1 MLKLIK
7 PFIDLYNYIK
17 MFQIYL
23 GRKMYVIFIFSTIAS
38 ILEGLGIL
46 MLLPLLESIDSIN
59 NADSPTTGF
68 NFYFYKLIN
77 ILGLS
82 QSTFSVLLLI
92 VFVFIL
98 KGLLTFISLG
108 INSYLIGVLLK
119 NIKLNLF
126 NKYSNMSFSYY
137 TTKNTGEFINLITE
151 QPNIAIQS
159 FKQLTLF
166 GSHLI
171 NTIVLIFLAFMLS
184 TSFGILAIVA
194 GVFLLTLFLKMNS
207 FVQRLSRI
215 SANENSNLNKWLVQI
230 LHAFKYLVS
239 TNQIKK
245 LNKYVI
251 NSVNI
256 LTTNQIKTG
265 IAGSFTQSVREP
277 LAVLLIIS
285 IIYFQ
290 LILLNQ
296 RLEPI
301 LVSIALFYRALNS
314 TLAVQSAFQAT
325 FQMIGSME
333 LINQEYKNQKN
344 NIVSTGKAIVNK
356 LNDKISFNKVFFRYK
371 NNNNYCINSL
381 DMEIPAKS
389 TIGIVGQSGSG
400 KTTIVD
406 LITLLNPVEKGVLLF
421 DGVNSLDVNKEKW
434 RNQIGYIS
442 QDTVIF
448 DDTIANNISMF
459 DDFELNKEKLKKV
472 AAQANILDF
481 ILSLPKGFKTN
492 VGDRGIQLSGGQK
505 QRLFIARELYREP
518 SILILDEATS
528 ALDTIAEKK
537 IQKSIENLKGE
548 LTIIIIA
555 HRISTIQ
562 NVDLIILLENGNIS
576 DFGSFEGLKEKN
588 ESFKKLVYHM
598 DEKISDV
605 NKN

>member
-7 PFIDLYNYIK
+7 PFIDLCNYIK
-17 MFQIYL
+17 MFQLYL
-23 GRKMYVIFIFSTIAS
+23 GRKMYIIFIFSTIAS

-46 MLLPLLESIDSIN
+46 MLLPLLESIDTIN
-59 NADSPTTGF
+59 NTGSSTTGF
-68 NFYFYKLIN
+68 NFFFYKVIN
-77 ILGLS
+77 VLGLS
-82 QSTFSVLLLI
+82 QSTVSVLLLI

-151 QPNIAIQS
+151 QPSIAIQS

-171 NTIVLIFLAFMLS
+171 NTIVLIFLAFIIS
-184 TSFGILAIVA
+184 TSFGILAIMA

-277 LAVLLIIS
+277 LAVLFIIS

-290 LILLNQ
+290 LIVLDQ

-314 TLAVQSAFQAT
+314 ILAVQSSFQAT

-344 NIVSTGKAIVNK
+344 NIVSTGKTIINK
-356 LNDKISFNKVFFRYK
+356 LKDKISFNKVFFRYK
-371 NNNNYCINSL
+371 NNSNYFINNI

-406 LITLLNPVEKGVLLF
+406 LITLLNPVEKGVLLI
-421 DGVNSLDVNKEKW
+421 DGVNSLNVNKAKW
-434 RNQIGYIS
+434 RDQIGYIS

-459 DDFELNKEKLKKV
+459 DDFESNKEKLKKV

-492 VGDRGIQLSGGQK
+492 VGDRGVQLSGGQK

-518 SILILDEATS
+518 SILIFDEATS

-562 NVDLIILLENGNIS
+562 NVDIIILLENGKIS
-576 DFGSFEGLKEKN
+576 DFGSFERLKEKN
-588 ESFKKLVYHM
+588 ESFKKLVFHM
-598 DEKISDV
+598 EEKT
-605 NKN
+605 NN

>member
-194 GVFLLTLFLKMNS
+194 GVLLLTLFLKMNS

-492 VGDRGIQLSGGQK
+492 VGDRGVQLSGGQK